1 MFLAETRALIK
12 ILFFH
17 STLMG
22 EQTQSKTTILVVDDD
37 AGVRRGL
44 RWSFGDAYRVLEAG
58 TRAEAVQQLEH
69 ERVDVV
75 LSDLRLPPAVENI
88 SEGLAVV
95 ETARGMRPP
104 VPVIVVTGS
113 ESKQAALE
121 AVRRGAYGFFEK
133 PFNTDE
139 VLHIVNQAAR
149 AHRLEQEIMCLRSE
163 LMRSRGFGHLVG
175 ASASLEKTLKQARA
189 VAPTSATVLLTGENG
204 TGKEM
209 LARAIHEES
218 TRAAAAFIAV
228 SCAALPESLIESE
241 LFGHEKGAFTGA
253 VQARKGRF
261 ELADGG
267 TLFLDEI
274 SELSPAVQVKL
285 LRVLQE
291 REFERVGG
299 TKTVE
304 VDIRLIAACNC
315 DLEKRVESGAFRRDL
330 YYRLNVVPLVLPPL
344 RQRQDD
350 IPILAAH
357 FAAKAAEKYG
367 RTPVELDPL
376 LIEALLEYDW
386 PGNVRELENV
396 IERLVVLTTNTARLG
411 LEFLP
416 GNMQRTL
423 PKDAAA
429 ADETTLEGATIALKR
444 RMIAAALKTESG
456 NKVAAAKRLGI
467 SRSYLHRLISELGIG
482 EPENGSHK

>member
-1 MFLAETRALIK
+1 LNVM
-12 ILFFH
+12 
-17 STLMG
+17 S
-22 EQTQSKTTILVVDDD
+22 EQAQPKTTILVVDDD

-44 RWSFGDAYRVLEAG
+44 RWSLSDVYRVLEAG
-58 TRAEAVQQLEH
+58 TRAEAVQQLER

-75 LSDLRLPPAVENI
+75 LSDLRLPPAVNDI

-95 ETARGMRPP
+95 EAARGMRPP

-113 ESKQAALE
+113 ESKKAALE

-133 PFNTDE
+133 PFNADE

-149 AHRLEQEIMCLRSE
+149 THRLEQEIIRLRSE
-163 LMRSRGFGHLVG
+163 LMGSRGFNHLIG
-175 ASASLEKTLKQARA
+175 ASVSLEKTLKQARA
-189 VAPTSATVLLTGENG
+189 VAATSATVLLTGENG

-218 TRAAAAFIAV
+218 ARAREAFIAV

-299 TKTVE
+299 TKTIE

-315 DLEKRVESGAFRRDL
+315 DLEKRVENGSFRRDL

-344 RQRQDD
+344 RQRHDD
-350 IPILAAH
+350 IPLLAAH
-357 FAAKAAEKYG
+357 FAAKAAEKHG
-367 RTPVELDPL
+367 RTQPELDPV

-396 IERLVVLTTNTARLG
+396 IERLVVLTTTPRLG

-416 GNMQRTL
+416 ENMQRTL
-423 PKDAAA
+423 SKDVAV
-429 ADETTLEGATIALKR
+429 ADETTLEGATVALKR
-444 RMIAAALKTESG
+444 RMIAAALRSESG

-467 SRSYLHRLISELGIG
+467 SRSYLHRLISELGVV
-482 EPENGSHK
+482 ESENGSHK